1 MHFLNYSKVL
11 QNVTLRY
18 HKNRKNMKKKKTQQ
32 QQQLKFY
39 STFFFFLKSFKGAEV
54 DI

>member
-18 HKNRKNMKKKKTQQ
+18 HKNRKNMKKKNTTATTIKILQHI
-32 QQQLKFY
+32 
-39 STFFFFLKSFKGAEV
+39 FFFFKSFKGAEV